1 MTDKQPIIILP
12 EDAKR
17 TIGRD
22 AQRNNIMA
30 ARIVADTVKT
40 TLGPKGMDKM
50 LVDST
55 GSITVTNDGVTILE
69 EMEIEHPAAKMIV
82 EVAKTQDKEVGDGT
96 TTAVMLAGRLL
107 ENAEKLL
114 DQKIHPTV
122 ITKGYRLASEKAQE
136 LIKAL
141 SVDISSSDDILKE
154 LVYTSLASKNASAKK
169 EKFASIIVKA
179 VKQISDTNTDLNNIK
194 IEKVRGEGIEDTEL
208 VEGIVLDK
216 ERVSVDMPIRIEN
229 AKIALIDAALEIKAP
244 ETETKISVSSP
255 EQLQSFLE
263 REERL
268 LKEMVWRIKQSG
280 ANVVFCQKG
289 IDDVA
294 QYYLAKESIY
304 ACRRV
309 AKSDMEKLA
318 KATSARI
325 ISNLNDIRAEEL
337 GFSQIVEEVR
347 ENDEA
352 MTYVRGCKNPKALTI
367 LIRG

>member
-1 MTDKQPIIILP
+1 
-12 EDAKR
+12 
-17 TIGRD
+17 
-22 AQRNNIMA
+22 
-30 ARIVADTVKT
+30 
-40 TLGPKGMDKM
+40 
-50 LVDST
+50 
-55 GSITVTNDGVTILE
+55 
-69 EMEIEHPAAKMIV
+69 
-82 EVAKTQDKEVGDGT
+82 
-96 TTAVMLAGRLL
+96 
-107 ENAEKLL
+107 
-114 DQKIHPTV
+114 
-122 ITKGYRLASEKAQE
+122 
-136 LIKAL
+136 
-141 SVDISSSDDILKE
+141 
-154 LVYTSLASKNASAKK
+154 
-169 EKFASIIVKA
+169 
-179 VKQISDTNTDLNNIK
+179 
-194 IEKVRGEGIEDTEL
+194 
-208 VEGIVLDK
+208 
-216 ERVSVDMPIRIEN
+216 MPIRIEN

-367 LIRG
+367 LIRGGTEHVISEIERALKDGMGVVASVLKDKKILAGAGAIEVELAKRLRDYSQSLGGREQLAIEEFAAALEFIPITLAENAGLDPIDILTELRARHMKGETNAGINLLKGKIEDSINAGIIEPIRIKQQAVDSATEVAVMILRIDDVIAAGNSKQASTPNLEGMD